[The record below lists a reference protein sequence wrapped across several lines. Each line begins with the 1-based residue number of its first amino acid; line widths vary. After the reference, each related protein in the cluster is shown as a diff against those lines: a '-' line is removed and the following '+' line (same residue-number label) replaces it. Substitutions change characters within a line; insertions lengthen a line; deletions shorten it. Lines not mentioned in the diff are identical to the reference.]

1 MLLTEGVI
9 SSVISPNGWGVLL
22 TSMTLQTLHVLD
34 AKLLLLPHFFK
45 IILDVNFIVANL
57 NYIPVHSNF

>member
-9 SSVISPNGWGVLL
+9 SSFISPSGWGVLL

-34 AKLLLLPHFFK
+34 AKLLLLPLLLQHLFF
-45 IILDVNFIVANL
+45 NHPGCEF
-57 NYIPVHSNF
+57 HCC

>member
-9 SSVISPNGWGVLL
+9 SPSGWGVLL

-34 AKLLLLPHFFK
+34 AKLLPLLLLLLQFFFF
-45 IILDVNFIVANL
+45 NHPGCEF
-57 NYIPVHSNF
+57 HCC